1 MQEDDRSHAAMTD
14 VPMAGVPSKIT
25 SRAENE
31 DSQWETNQL
40 ERHQVTEF
48 HRQRCQNSFRST
60 LRAFGKEEETKIMR
74 REK

>member
-1 MQEDDRSHAAMTD
+1 MQEDDRSHAAVTD
-14 VPMAGVPSKIT
+14 IPMAGVPSGIT
-25 SRAENE
+25 RRAENE

-48 HRQRCQNSFRST
+48 HRQRCQNSFRSM
-60 LRAFGKEEETKIMR
+60 LHAFGKEEETKIMC